1 MVDEHLVA
9 TRSRRRWVTILALIV
24 AAIAAATMVLFW
36 MYPSWKSTKGFEVPK
51 ITQAHVDDE
60 PFARIELGPGQTYR
74 PIDLLAGSDV
84 DSFCEVVSATNRPSF
99 EMTAFGQKLESKDC
113 RFKFHVPEEVG
124 RSDYVVYKYR
134 DGDVTDPTDV
144 LQVPVII
151 AEAGERIEFQGIE
164 DAAHHPADAVS
175 APDKIH
181 VYVRTITTLPDPKD
195 FVALFF
201 LADPYQRV
209 PVLQILPVKTGDAKA
224 KPIAG
229 QVTLFRSYGEKFQ
242 GYAYWTPQPLVIGGA
257 DQDRKVTDVYVGVFP
272 KKALAELVDKFIAID
287 VGEDSVS
294 VKPLLRD
301 IEQLRA
307 MTVGGRLLSP
317 PLHVVRGPA
326 TTEAGGNIA
335 PKSGE

>member
-1 MVDEHLVA
+1 MVDELHVA
-9 TRSRRRWVTILALIV
+9 TRSRRRVVTVLGLIV
-24 AAIAAATMVLFW
+24 AAMAAATMVLFW
-36 MYPSWKSTKGFEVPK
+36 MYPSWKSTQGFEIPK

-60 PFARIELGPGQTYR
+60 PFARVELGPGQSYR

-99 EMTAFGQKLESKDC
+99 EMTAFGQKVDSKDC
-113 RFKFHVPEEVG
+113 RFKFHVPDEVG
-124 RSDYVVYKYR
+124 RSDFVVYKFR
-134 DGDVTDPTDV
+134 DGDATEPTDV

-151 AEAGERIEFQGIE
+151 AETGERIEFQGIE

-175 APDKIH
+175 APDKIF

-209 PVLQILPVKTGDAKA
+209 PVLQILPVKAGDTKPN
-224 KPIAG
+224 PIAG
-229 QVTLFRSYGEKFQ
+229 QVTLFRSYGDKLQ
-242 GYAYWTPQPLVIGGA
+242 GYAYWSPQPLVIGGT
-257 DQDRKVTDVYVGVFP
+257 DQDRRVTDVYVGVFP
-272 KKALAELVDKFIAID
+272 KKTLADIVDKSIRIE
-287 VGEDSVS
+287 VGDDSVS
-294 VKPLLRD
+294 VRPLLRD

-307 MTVGGRLLSP
+307 MTVGGRLLSL

-326 TTEAGGNIA
+326 TTETGGNIA